1 MKSPTAVIA
10 EDEPLLRAEIRA
22 VLSTVWPELAICAE
36 AADGLQAIQAFDRF
50 SPDIVFLDIQMP
62 GANGLAV
69 AEHASGRAHVVFV
82 TAFDEYAVAA
92 FERGAIDYILK
103 PPSVAR
109 MQRTVERLKE
119 RLRQPPAELQGLV
132 ELLRNVPTS
141 EQRYIKWLTVPHGSE
156 LRVIVAAEICYL
168 RADNKYTTLATRGG
182 TFLLNSSLKEMR
194 EKLDPEV
201 FWQIHRSIIVNVGAI
216 DTIYRSFRGS
226 LEVKLRERSEL
237 LPVSAAHAH
246 LFKQF

>member
-1 MKSPTAVIA
+1 MKSPTALIA

-22 VLSTVWPELAICAE
+22 VLNTVWPELAICAE
-36 AADGLQAIQAFDRF
+36 AADGLQAIQGFDRF
-50 SPDIVFLDIQMP
+50 CPDIVFLDIQMP

-132 ELLRNVPTS
+132 E
-141 EQRYIKWLTVPHGSE
+141 
-156 LRVIVAAEICYL
+156 
-168 RADNKYTTLATRGG
+168 
-182 TFLLNSSLKEMR
+182 
-194 EKLDPEV
+194 
-201 FWQIHRSIIVNVGAI
+201 
-216 DTIYRSFRGS
+216 
-226 LEVKLRERSEL
+226 
-237 LPVSAAHAH
+237 
-246 LFKQF
+246 